1 MNIDR
6 KKHWQFLEDELKA
19 ETEEFKKTYLTTA
32 ISLLK
37 NSGGCMWRN
46 SCRSRT
52 ER

>member
-37 NSGGCMWRN
+37 TSQEMYVAQFISFKDG
-46 SCRSRT
+46 
-52 ER
+52 